1 MKRQAGLYLWQK
13 ESGTSIVQDLWLAAT
28 FWRRLKGL
36 LGTKELLP
44 GQGLLLRPCNSVHTI
59 GMAYSLD
66 VIFLSHNFQVLQ
78 VVESLRPRRF
88 ACHFAAHQ
96 VLELPSGT
104 IASCGIAPGQ
114 ALELGFFD
122 GNTEVT

>member
-1 MKRQAGLYLWQK
+1 MKRHVRQCLRQK
-13 ESGTSIVQDLWLAAT
+13 EGGKIIVQELWLAAT

-59 GMAYSLD
+59 GMAYALD
-66 VIFLSHNFQVLQ
+66 VVFLSQNFQVLR
-78 VVESLRPRRF
+78 VVENLRPRRF
-88 ACHFAAHQ
+88 ACHFAAYQ

-114 ALELGFFD
+114 AFELGVFD